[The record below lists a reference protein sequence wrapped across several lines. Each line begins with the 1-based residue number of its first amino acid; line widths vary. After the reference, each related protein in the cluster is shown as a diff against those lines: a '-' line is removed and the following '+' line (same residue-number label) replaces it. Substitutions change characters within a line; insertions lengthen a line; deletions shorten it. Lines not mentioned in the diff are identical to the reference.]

1 MIAVVFEVW
10 PTDNRREDYL
20 EIAAGLRSDL
30 SAIDG
35 FISVERFQSLSD
47 PEKLLSLSFWRDEEA
62 VARWRNHDKHRESQT
77 AGRSQIFKNYR
88 LRVTRVLRDYGR
100 SQRDEAPIDSLA
112 VHDGLAAAVSTMGV
126 RN

>member
-112 VHDGLAAAVSTMGV
+112 VHDGLAVAVSTMGV

>member
-112 VHDGLAAAVSTMGV
+112 VHDGRAVAVSTIGV